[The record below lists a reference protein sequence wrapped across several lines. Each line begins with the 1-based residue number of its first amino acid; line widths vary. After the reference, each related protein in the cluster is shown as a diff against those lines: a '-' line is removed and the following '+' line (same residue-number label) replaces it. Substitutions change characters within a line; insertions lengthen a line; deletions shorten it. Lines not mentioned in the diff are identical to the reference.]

1 MTKISG
7 LKSKIEEL
15 KGQAAELQKELM
27 KKTEGVRRDVMLSFN
42 ANKQIVMH
50 LYKQAQV
57 YGKKVYAEAIEMAE
71 QMKKTAEEEYK
82 TAKAQAIRMYG
93 EAKADAEVYLK
104 KMKVIAA
111 DAYLKVVEMV
121 AEMYNDPMMAYYEAG
136 RLMVQYRTQ
145 VMDAYKKYKPIAEA
159 KIN

>member
-1 MTKISG
+1 
-7 LKSKIEEL
+7 
-15 KGQAAELQKELM
+15 M
-27 KKTEGVRRDVMLSFN
+27 KKTAEEE
-42 ANKQIVMH
+42 
-50 LYKQAQV
+50 YKTAKAQAIRMYGEAKADAEV
-57 YGKKVYAEAIEMAE
+57 YLKKMKVITADAYLKVIEMAE

-121 AEMYNDPMMAYYEAG
+121 
-136 RLMVQYRTQ
+136 
-145 VMDAYKKYKPIAEA
+145 
-159 KIN
+159 